1 VIKTY
6 DTILLYVWVCKW
18 YHNVNMQYG
27 TILLTRRDMN
37 DPREERGKA
46 IAEVHG
52 VKRLDSDSYR
62 VTSQS
67 GNGAYDVHSDEES
80 SWKCTCPD
88 HFYRNVKCKHIGA
101 VEFSLAL
108 REKVASRI
116 VLAPIQIH
124 TCPICNSEEI
134 VKHGVRHN
142 KSGGIQRYTCES
154 CGRWF
159 VINLGFERM
168 KASPQIITSAMQLY
182 FTGESLR
189 NVQKFLKLQGVNVSH
204 VSVYKWIRKYVR
216 LMEKYLDQIKPQVS
230 DTWRADE
237 LYLKVK
243 GNMKYLFAM
252 MDDETRFWIAQ
263 EVADSKYQHDARR
276 LFQKARE
283 AIGRKPK
290 TLITDGLQGYHEAW
304 RKEYYTMKK
313 DTCTLHIRHVRFQG
327 DMNNN
332 KMERL
337 NGEIRDREKVMRG
350 LKNPETP
357 IIPGYQIYHNYVR
370 PHEALEGKTPAEAC
384 GIKVQGDNKWMTLI

>member
-1 VIKTY
+1 MCYNTTCCVVALSRSHDKQKQS
-6 DTILLYVWVCKW
+6 DDL
-18 YHNVNMQYG
+18 
-27 TILLTRRDMN
+27 
-37 DPREERGKA
+37 REQKGRA
-46 IAEVHG
+46 IAEAPNQVTRLNTNSYW
-52 VKRLDSDSYR
+52 VK
-62 VTSQS
+62 SQS
-67 GNGAYDVHSDEES
+67 GTGDYEVRAIEVG
-80 SWKCTCPD
+80 WKCSCPD
-88 HFYRNVKCKHIGA
+88 HTHRGTKCKHIWA

-124 TCPICNSEEI
+124 ACPICASDQI
-134 VKHGVRHN
+134 VKHGIRHN
-142 KSGGIQRYTCES
+142 RSGDIQRYTCES

-159 VINLGFERM
+159 VVNLGFERM
-168 KASPQIITSAMQLY
+168 KASPQVVTSAMQLY

-189 NVQKFLKLQGVNVSH
+189 NVQKFLRLQGVTVSH
-204 VSVYKWIRKYVR
+204 VAVYKWIKKYVA
-216 LMEKYLDQIKPQVS
+216 LMEKYLEQIKPQVS

-263 EVADSKYQHDARR
+263 EVADSKYEYDARR
-276 LFQKARE
+276 LLQKARE
-283 AIGRKPK
+283 AIGHKPK

-313 DTCTLHIRHVRFQG
+313 ETCTQHIRHIRIQG

-350 LKNPETP
+350 LKKPETP

-370 PHEALEGKTPAEAC
+370 PHEALEGKTPADAC
-384 GIKVQGDNKWMTLI
+384 GIEVQGENKWLTLIQNASRVQET